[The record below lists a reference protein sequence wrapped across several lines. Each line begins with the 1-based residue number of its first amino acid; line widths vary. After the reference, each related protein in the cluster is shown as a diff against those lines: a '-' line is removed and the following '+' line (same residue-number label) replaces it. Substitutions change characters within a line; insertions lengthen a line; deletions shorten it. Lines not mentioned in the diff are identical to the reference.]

1 MLFIKIVWDVL
12 LYVYNLDNLLV
23 IIGKNRIIENFFEIM
38 FIEYVDLL
46 NNFGGFFSVKDIV
59 ILLIIK
65 YYGNL
70 L

>member
-46 NNFGGFFSVKDIV
+46 NYFGSFFSVKDIV